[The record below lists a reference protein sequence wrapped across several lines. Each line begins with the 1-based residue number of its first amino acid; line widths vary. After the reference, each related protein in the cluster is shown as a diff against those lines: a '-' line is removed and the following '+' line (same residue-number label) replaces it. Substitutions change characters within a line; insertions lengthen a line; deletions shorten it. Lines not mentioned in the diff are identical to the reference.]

1 MRRCREE
8 RYWPLTGGEKRG
20 AEEEGGNELNNHK
33 RREDTFLPFVTWW
46 TGWQSSAGSFLFLL
60 DRKFGKQQKGW
71 TTHKHTHKH
80 TVFKGHSTQH
90 GSQAKCEKI
99 AE

>member
-46 TGWQSSAGSFLFLL
+46 TGWQSSAGSFYFCKTGSLANNRRDGPL
-60 DRKFGKQQKGW
+60 
-71 TTHKHTHKH
+71 TNTHISTLCLKDIQ
-80 TVFKGHSTQH
+80 HSTEVRQNV
-90 GSQAKCEKI
+90 KR
-99 AE
+99 